1 MINLDRQTKGAIA
14 EHYVVMRLLAR
25 GYAAANINM
34 TVGNTKYF
42 DIMCSNPV
50 TCKAINIQVKSSYDN
65 SRSFNIGLCHKDFM
79 TDNRFDEIKAMKSLE
94 DKIRCP
100 WIFVNVQI
108 TDKAPVFRI
117 FIMTREQVIKLAY
130 ESEKWYVN
138 DVRHKNPLKE
148 TGQVAIVLGWIEG
161 YDTEAEDNNRSKRKM
176 FKNPFPAN
184 QLEEAWENLGLD
196 D

>member
-79 TDNRFDEIKAMKSLE
+79 VCTIITG
-94 DKIRCP
+94 DK
-100 WIFVNVQI
+100 VQLL
-108 TDKAPVFRI
+108 K
-117 FIMTREQVIKLAY
+117 Y
-130 ESEKWYVN
+130 
-138 DVRHKNPLKE
+138 HKHP
-148 TGQVAIVLGWIEG
+148 IVLLVYIKGQP
-161 YDTEAEDNNRSKRKM
+161 D
-176 FKNPFPAN
+176 
-184 QLEEAWENLGLD
+184 
-196 D
+196 